1 MPISVKGRDGGR
13 EKSQG
18 GWEKRK
24 RGIRLITNGKMLQSL
39 PDSSPLGHGSI
50 GSSQLR
56 RQSICRG
63 IPKASID
70 LQGERQW
77 RQSICRVRR
86 RHSIWG
92 VAQAKREAWRR
103 QGGAAALLLRE
114 RNGKMSGGGD
124 VAQGH
129 EDSMLRRCV
138 EFRSDGDE

>member
-24 RGIRLITNGKMLQSL
+24 RGIRLITNGKKLQSL

-50 GSSQLR
+50 ASSQLR
-56 RQSICRG
+56 WQSICRG

-70 LQGERQW
+70 LQGERQR

-86 RHSIWG
+86 PHSIWG
-92 VAQAKREAWRR
+92 VAQAERGMAAAGRS
-103 QGGAAALLLRE
+103 GGAAAKGERE
-114 RNGKMSGGGD
+114 DERR
-124 VAQGH
+124 
-129 EDSMLRRCV
+129 RRCGAGTRRLDAEKTCRV
-138 EFRSDGDE
+138 QVRRR

>member
-39 PDSSPLGHGSI
+39 LDSSPLGHGNI
-50 GSSQLR
+50 ASSQLR

-63 IPKASID
+63 ILKASID
-70 LQGERQW
+70 LQGERQQQ
-77 RQSICRVRR
+77 QSICRVRR

-92 VAQAKREAWRR
+92 VAQAEREAWRR
-103 QGGAAALLLRE
+103 QGGAAALLRE
-114 RNGKMSGGGD
+114 RGTG
-124 VAQGH
+124 
-129 EDSMLRRCV
+129 RRAAAEMWRRDTKTRC
-138 EFRSDGDE
+138 

>member
-1 MPISVKGRDGGR
+1 MPIFVKGRDGGR

-50 GSSQLR
+50 ASNQLR

-70 LQGERQW
+70 LQGERQR
-77 RQSICRVRR
+77 RQSICRVR
-86 RHSIWG
+86 
-92 VAQAKREAWRR
+92 
-103 QGGAAALLLRE
+103 
-114 RNGKMSGGGD
+114 
-124 VAQGH
+124 
-129 EDSMLRRCV
+129 
-138 EFRSDGDE
+138 